1 MVSNPIYAEQIVAIW
16 QELVSQTS
24 FANSHLESHLFMCQ
38 FMNIATS

>member
-24 FANSHLESHLFMCQ
+24 FANTQVESPSL
-38 FMNIATS
+38 